1 MGRNKKV
8 IQKQDFGFTPS
19 EYQEK
24 IFDFIQH
31 GVGNCVIKAGAGAGK
46 TLTAVTSMKLIPNK
60 QKCLFIAFNKSIVDE
75 LTKKL
80 SDYNNVYIRTLHSL
94 GFLMLKRN
102 FQSEFVIDEY
112 KYRSFVKTN
121 INDLTSIFTNK
132 KITENETTQ
141 YIENIIQLI
150 DLARFN
156 VAQSEKEIKKI
167 ANKYS
172 IPISYDECEIVVK
185 CLNWGKDNIDKI
197 DYTDMIWL
205 PTELSLNPK
214 GLQFDWVFI
223 DESQDLSLAA
233 VQMFMKCFKRGTRF
247 VSIGDE
253 NQSIN
258 QFAGSS
264 DEAFNYL
271 CNYPHTTIFDLPIT
285 YRCAQKITTY
295 ANKIVPSLLCRKDA
309 DEGKIQQ
316 NVRMS
321 YLKNG
326 DMVLARTK
334 APLIKLYT
342 RLLRRKIKCYIKG
355 QEIGDNLLKIV
366 NSYNYKDLNTDLK
379 KDGLFV
385 RLYENLFNERN
396 KIMETH
402 NLEMNDAT
410 LSSYIMNLYDTI
422 NTLII
427 LAENKTTKEELIIHI
442 KNIFANENDGVCLST
457 IHKAKG
463 LEADNVY
470 ILCHSAMPSKL
481 AKTNWEIEQEKNLM
495 YVAYTRAKHCLGFID
510 ENEITAFGSMADPN
524 DIITELNVIENK
536 ICRILGKTPTKELS
550 NGDIAKYNI
559 KTATKIEDLHKND
572 NSITIKRGNKTVDK
586 NQLMADLMD
595 FINDDKNASNLH
607 KYIKRKRGS

>member
-1 MGRNKKV
+1 MGRRKKV
-8 IQKQDFGFTPS
+8 THNLDFGFTPS

-60 QKCLFIAFNKSIVDE
+60 QNCLFIAFNKSIVDE
-75 LTKKL
+75 LSKRLTE
-80 SDYNNVYIRTLHSL
+80 YNNVHIRTIHSL
-94 GFLMLKRN
+94 GYLMLKRN
-102 FQSEFVIDEY
+102 HQIDFIIDEY
-112 KYRSFVKTN
+112 KYRTFVKSNINELTN
-121 INDLTSIFTNK
+121 IFNEKKLTSNQS
-132 KITENETTQ
+132 NQ

-150 DLARFN
+150 DLSRFN
-156 VAQSEKEIKKI
+156 LAQTEKEIKKI
-167 ANKYS
+167 ANKYT

-185 CLNWGKDNIDKI
+185 CLNWGKEHFEKI

-205 PTELSLNPK
+205 PTELSLNTK
-214 GLQFDWVFI
+214 GLQFDWIFI

-342 RLLRRKIKCYIKG
+342 RLLRRNVKCYIKG
-355 QEIGDNLLKIV
+355 NEIGDNLLKII
-366 NSYNYKDLNTDLK
+366 NSYNNKELNQDLK
-379 KDGLFV
+379 KDGLFI
-385 RLYENLFNERN
+385 RLYDNLFTERN
-396 KIMETH
+396 KLMETH
-402 NLEMNDAT
+402 GLDIKDAT
-410 LSSYIMNLYDTI
+410 LSSYIMNIYDTI
-422 NTLII
+422 NTLYV
-427 LAENKTTKEELIIHI
+427 LSENKTTKEELANHI
-442 KNIFANENDGVCLST
+442 KTIFGNENDGVCLST

-481 AKTNWEIEQEKNLM
+481 AKTKWEIEQEKNLM

-510 ENEITAFGSMADPN
+510 ENEIPKFGSMAEPN

-536 ICRILGKTPTKELS
+536 ICKILGKTPTTLLS
-550 NGDIAKYNI
+550 KSEIAQFNI
-559 KTATKIEDLHKND
+559 KNATKIVDLHKND
-572 NSITIKRGNKTVDK
+572 NNITLNRSNKKVDN
-586 NQLMADLMD
+586 NQIISDLMN
-595 FINDDKNASNLH
+595 FINNDNVETKQ
-607 KYIKRKRGS
+607 KFIKRKKR

>member
-1 MGRNKKV
+1 MGRKKL
-8 IQKQDFGFTPS
+8 DFGFTPS

-75 LTKKL
+75 LTNKL
-80 SDYNNVYIRTLHSL
+80 SDYNNVTIRTLHSL

-102 FQSEFVIDEY
+102 SIQTEFVIDEY

-121 INDLTSIFTNK
+121 INELTPLFTNK
-132 KITENETTQ
+132 KITENEATQ

-156 VAQSEKEIKKI
+156 IAQSEKEIKKI

-172 IPISYDECEIVVK
+172 IPISYDECEIVVQ
-185 CLNWGKDNIDKI
+185 CLNWGKDNIEKI

-205 PTELSLNPK
+205 PTELSLKPK

-264 DEAFNYL
+264 NEAFNYL

-295 ANKIVPSLLCRKDA
+295 ANNIVPSLLCRKDA
-309 DEGKIQQ
+309 DEGKILH

-342 RLLRRKIKCYIKG
+342 RLLRRKVKCYIQG

-396 KIMETH
+396 KLMETH

-422 NTLII
+422 NTLIV
-427 LAENKTTKEELIIHI
+427 LAENKTTKEQLLTHI
-442 KNIFANENDGVCLST
+442 KNIFGNENDGVCLST
-457 IHKAKG
+457 IHKSKG
-463 LEADNVY
+463 LESDNVY

-481 AKTNWEIEQEKNLM
+481 AKSNWEIEQEKNLM

-510 ENEITAFGSMADPN
+510 ENEIPTFGSMADPN

-536 ICRILGKTPTKELS
+536 ICRVLGKTPTKELS
-550 NGDIAKYNI
+550 KGEIAKYNI
-559 KTATKIEDLHKND
+559 KNTTKIEDLHKND
-572 NSITIKRGNKTVDK
+572 NSITINRTNKTIDK
-586 NQLMADLMD
+586 NQLMTDLLN
-595 FINDDKNASNLH
+595 FIRDDTNTLT
-607 KYIKRKRGS
+607 RFKRGR

>member
-1 MGRNKKV
+1 MGRKKKEDKV
-8 IQKQDFGFTPS
+8 FDYGFEPS
-19 EYQEK
+19 EYQTK
-24 IFDFIQH
+24 IFDFIKH

-75 LTKKL
+75 LSKRL
-80 SDYNNVYIRTLHSL
+80 SEYNNVHIRTLHSL

-102 FQSEFVIDEY
+102 FQQDFVIDEF
-112 KYRSFVKTN
+112 KYRTFVKTN
-121 INDLTSIFTNK
+121 INELTTIFVEQK
-132 KITENETTQ
+132 LTENELQQ

-167 ANKYS
+167 ATKYA
-172 IPISYDECEIVVK
+172 IPVSYDECETVVK
-185 CLNWGKDNIDKI
+185 CLNWGKNNIDRI

-205 PTELSLNPK
+205 PTELDVNPH

-223 DESQDLSLAA
+223 DESQDLSLVA

-264 DEAFNYL
+264 DEAFKYL
-271 CNYPHTTIFDLPIT
+271 CSYPHTTIFDLPIT
-285 YRCAQKITTY
+285 YRCAQKITSY

-342 RLLRRKIKCYIKG
+342 RLLRRKVKCYIKG
-355 QEIGDNLLKIV
+355 QEIGDNLLKVIS
-366 NSYNYKDLNTDLK
+366 SYNYKDLNTDLK
-379 KDGLFV
+379 KDGLFL

-396 KIMETH
+396 KLMETH
-402 NLEMNDAT
+402 SLEMNDAT

-422 NTLII
+422 NTLSI
-427 LAENKTTKEELIIHI
+427 LAENKTTKEQLIDHI
-442 KNIFANENDGVCLST
+442 KNIFGNENDGVCLST

-463 LEADNVY
+463 LEANNVY

-510 ENEITAFGSMADPN
+510 ENEIPTFGSMADPN

-550 NGDIAKYNI
+550 KGEIAKYNI
-559 KTATKIEDLHKND
+559 QNATQIEDLHKND
-572 NSITIKRGNKTVDK
+572 NTVTIKRGSKTIDK
-586 NQLMADLMD
+586 NQLMDDLIQ
-595 FINDDKNASNLH
+595 FISDDNNASNLQ
-607 KYIKRKRGS
+607 KYINRKRGR

>member
-1 MGRNKKV
+1 MGRRKKV
-8 IQKQDFGFTPS
+8 TQIIDFGFTPS

-75 LTKKL
+75 LTKRL
-80 SDYNNVYIRTLHSL
+80 SEYNNVYIRTIHSL

-102 FQSEFVIDEY
+102 YQMDFIIDEF
-112 KYRSFVKTN
+112 KYRTFLKTN
-121 INDLTSIFTNK
+121 INELTNIFDDK
-132 KITENETTQ
+132 KLTLNQSNQ

-150 DLARFN
+150 DLSRFN
-156 VAQSEKEIKKI
+156 LAQTEKEIKKI
-167 ANKYS
+167 ATKYT

-185 CLNWGKDNIDKI
+185 CLEWGKKNLDKI

-205 PTELSLNPK
+205 PTELSLNPQ
-214 GLQFDWVFI
+214 GIQFDWIFI

-264 DEAFNYL
+264 DEAFNFL
-271 CNYPHTTIFDLPIT
+271 CNFPHTQIFELPIT

-295 ANKIVPSLLCRKDA
+295 ANKIVPSLLCRSNA
-309 DEGKIQQ
+309 DEGKIQH
-316 NVRMS
+316 NVKMS

-342 RLLRRKIKCYIKG
+342 RLLRRNVKCYIKG
-355 QEIGDNLLKIV
+355 QEIGDNLLKII
-366 NSYNYKDLNTDLK
+366 SNYKSKDLNQDLK

-385 RLYENLFNERN
+385 RLYDNLFNERN
-396 KIMETH
+396 KLMEIH
-402 NLEMNDAT
+402 GLDLNDAT
-410 LSSYIMNLYDTI
+410 LSSYIMNMYDTI
-422 NTLII
+422 NTLSV
-427 LAENKTTKEELIIHI
+427 LSENKTTKEQLIESI
-442 KNIFANENDGVCLST
+442 KNIFGNENDGVCLST

-481 AKTNWEIEQEKNLM
+481 AKTQWEIEQEKNLM
-495 YVAYTRAKHCLGFID
+495 YVAYTRAKHSLGFID
-510 ENEITAFGSMADPN
+510 ENEIPTFGSMADPN

-536 ICRILGKTPTKELS
+536 VCKILNKKPTKVLS
-550 NGDIAKYNI
+550 KGDIAQFNLKNV
-559 KTATKIEDLHKND
+559 TKIEDLHKND
-572 NSITIKRGNKTVDK
+572 NNITLKLNNNKVDK
-586 NQLMADLMD
+586 NKLISDLMD
-595 FINDDKNASNLH
+595 FINDDKNVESLQ
-607 KYIKRKRGS
+607 KFMKRKKR